1 MTNSHTSPKRRKT
14 RSLSA
19 EKTGLPPG
27 SLVHV
32 GELKTERPHIKLLAY
47 DDDGIEE
54 HRFEDID
61 DSHSCQP
68 TRERLWL
75 NVYGLQD
82 LEILREIGRRFHLHP
97 LVLEDILN
105 THQRP
110 KIEDYGDYLYCVTR
124 VFEYDV
130 ASRRLSSDQI
140 SIVLGKNFVLTFQE
154 RPGGYFEPVRE
165 RLRSPQA
172 PIVKHGVDYLAYAL
186 LDAIVDQYYVVV
198 DHLGDL
204 AEQLEDDAFSSPT
217 PALLKAINLVKHD
230 TQLVRRAIGP
240 LREVLNGLIRDESPF
255 FRVETRLYLRDIY
268 DHTVHAIE
276 TLDSVRDVLGDLMG
290 IYLSAISNRLNVEV
304 RILTVFT
311 TLFLPATLITG
322 IFGMNFQH
330 MPLLADFDGFYLALG
345 MMATVAAVMAALF
358 WRRNW
363 LRP

>member
-1 MTNSHTSPKRRKT
+1 
-14 RSLSA
+14 
-19 EKTGLPPG
+19 
-27 SLVHV
+27 
-32 GELKTERPHIKLLAY
+32 
-47 DDDGIEE
+47 
-54 HRFEDID
+54 
-61 DSHSCQP
+61 
-68 TRERLWL
+68 
-75 NVYGLQD
+75 
-82 LEILREIGRRFHLHP
+82 
-97 LVLEDILN
+97 
-105 THQRP
+105 
-110 KIEDYGDYLYCVTR
+110 
-124 VFEYDV
+124 
-130 ASRRLSSDQI
+130 
-140 SIVLGKNFVLTFQE
+140 
-154 RPGGYFEPVRE
+154 
-165 RLRSPQA
+165 
-172 PIVKHGVDYLAYAL
+172 VKHGVDYLAYAL
-186 LDAIVDQYYVVV
+186 LDANDDQNYVVV

-230 TQLVRRAIGP
+230 TLLVRRAFGP